1 MEIEAK
7 FRAPDA
13 VMLERLGEAA
23 DLAGYPIFAGRT
35 EQLAD
40 TYLDTESWQMLA
52 AGYACRRRVV
62 EGRILVSVKQVLGRT
77 DVVHRREELQ
87 VDLPGDVPPSDW
99 PDSEARTR
107 VLGIIGDQP
116 FKEMLTLSQMRST
129 RWVGTIDRPLAE
141 ISLDAVRLEPSGTVF
156 HEVEVELMK
165 AGTEDD
171 LAALVKV
178 LQTEWAL
185 EPEPLSKF
193 ERALA
198 ASGLSPARE
207 ATAEAPADE
216 TPAETAAEVPED
228 ETPAETAAE
237 SETAPEEDQVPP
249 ADDRPAEAVR
259 EVEPTDAAT
268 ENESAEE
275 APPEDQE
282 APDDVPEPVTTH
294 SRKKGER
301 VRFLGDGLEV
311 LAKPGISADDTMSEA
326 ANKLLLFHLQR
337 MMQHEPG
344 TREGE
349 DAEELHD
356 MRVATRRMR
365 AALRVFADYLD
376 AGEYK
381 PFLKQVRTTGRELG
395 AVRDLDVFRIKTQRY
410 IDSLP
415 PEEQSGLDPLMEAW
429 AEERDRAREELIAYL
444 DSARYQRFKEKFEHF
459 LRTPG
464 AGAGRAF
471 GDAGEPLPTRVG
483 DVLPGI
489 LFERLASVRAFDQLI
504 TRPDAPLSRFHEL
517 RIASKGLRY
526 TLEFFQEALGPESKP
541 LIETT
546 KVVQDHLGDLQDAVV
561 TCDVLLGFLGSG
573 TWGPPRSTKKDGR
586 SPFPVNAPGVAAFLA
601 VKQTEIETLMAT
613 FGPVWD
619 EIRSAK
625 FSGPMAALLG
635 AL

>member
-7 FRAPDA
+7 FRAPGT

-35 EQLAD
+35 EQLDD
-40 TYLDTESWQMLA
+40 TYLDTESWQMLT
-52 AGYACRRRVV
+52 AGYACRRRLV
-62 EGRILVSVKQVLGRT
+62 EGRIVVSVKQILGRT
-77 DVVHRREELQ
+77 AVVHRREELE
-87 VDLPGDVPPSDW
+87 VDLPRDIPPSDW

-107 VLGIIGDQP
+107 VLGIIGDQSL
-116 FKEMLTLSQMRST
+116 KEMLTLSQTRST

-141 ISLDAVRLEPSGTVF
+141 ISLDEVRLEPSGTVF

-171 LAALVKV
+171 LAALVKA

-185 EPEPLSKF
+185 EPEPQSKF

-198 ASGLSPARE
+198 ASGLGPARE
-207 ATAEAPADE
+207 ATEEAAVTAPETPSDTAVEAPADE
-216 TPAETAAEVPED
+216 TPAEAPED
-228 ETPAETAAE
+228 ETPAETETTAE
-237 SETAPEEDQVPP
+237 EVDEAPP
-249 ADDRPAEAVR
+249 ADDRLTDAAP
-259 EVEPTDAAT
+259 EVEPAV
-268 ENESAEE
+268 E
-275 APPEDQE
+275 APTEDQ
-282 APDDVPEPVTTH
+282 AVPDDTLEPMTPR

-301 VRFLGDGLEV
+301 VPFLGDGLEV
-311 LAKPGISADDTMSEA
+311 LTKPGISADDTMSEA

-376 AGEYK
+376 AAEYK
-381 PFLKQVRTTGRELG
+381 RFLKQVRTTGRELG
-395 AVRDLDVFRIKTQRY
+395 AVRDLDVFRIKTQKY

-415 PEEQSGLDPLMEAW
+415 QEEQSGLDPLMDAW
-429 AEERDRAREELIAYL
+429 AEERERAREELIAYL
-444 DSARYQRFKEKFEHF
+444 DSACYQRFKEKFEHF

-471 GDAGEPLPTRVG
+471 GAAGEPLPTRVS

-489 LFERLASVRAFDQLI
+489 LFERLASVRAFDQVI

-601 VKQTEIETLMAT
+601 VKQTEIKTLMAT

-635 AL
+635 VL